1 MKRML
6 YISAFPPNHLSG
18 GQTYSFN
25 ALTDLS
31 KKYKI
36 DLIYFEYAD
45 HKPERI
51 EGVRVLGHF
60 APSMKG
66 CAQLPFYYP
75 VFTRRFSYDAL
86 KKIRHIAHKYDVLYF
101 DFVQTATYSLFI
113 KHPHK
118 VVRCHDILGQKYQRE
133 KSKLLPWV
141 KFSENKILHSV
152 HQIFVPSFKDV
163 DVVKELYGLDA
174 TYTNE
179 YLTDFT
185 VPEELSVSH
194 KFLFFGLWSRYENLS
209 GLTWFIENVIAKH
222 PEFHK
227 GDFSVMGGG
236 LSDENYQ
243 KYLKPYDIQY
253 LGYVKD
259 SYSEIVKYT
268 AVIVPVFEGAGI
280 KVKVLDA
287 FNTGTPV
294 IGTETAF
301 EGIKDL
307 EGLTYRA
314 NTAEEFMKAI
324 DSIPVSSREDKQ
336 TQQKAFLDYYN
347 NRHLSDFL

>member
-25 ALTDLS
+25 ALSDLS

-36 DLIYFEYAD
+36 DLIYFDYAD
-45 HKPERI
+45 HKPEKI
-51 EGVRVLGHF
+51 DGVRIIAHF
-60 APSMKG
+60 TPSIKG
-66 CAQLPFYYP
+66 CAQLPIYYP

-86 KKIRHIAHKYDVLYF
+86 KKIKYISSRYDVLYF
-101 DFVQTATYSLFI
+101 DFIQTATYSLFI
-113 KHPHK
+113 KHPNK

-141 KFSENKILHSV
+141 KLSENKILHSV
-152 HQIFVPSFKDV
+152 QRIFVPSYKDV
-163 DVVKELYGLDA
+163 EVVKKLYGLDA

-179 YLTDFT
+179 YLTEFSIPDN
-185 VPEELSVSH
+185 LMVSH

-209 GLTWFIENVIAKH
+209 GLAWFIENVVAKN
-222 PEFHK
+222 PDFHK
-227 GDFSVMGGG
+227 GDFAVMGGG
-236 LSDENYQ
+236 LSDDNYQ
-243 KYLKPYDIQY
+243 KYLKPYDIKY

-259 SYSEIVKYT
+259 SYSEIVKYA

-294 IGTETAF
+294 IGTEAAF
-301 EGIKDL
+301 EGIRDL
-307 EGLTYRA
+307 DGLTYRA
-314 NTAEEFMKAI
+314 NTSEEFVKMI
-324 DSIPVSSREDKQ
+324 HSIPVGSKEDKVKH
-336 TQQKAFLDYYN
+336 QQEFLNYYN